1 MAQQKPTNYI
11 LEWKK
16 VDSLLNK
23 KGLNKSALTAAENL
37 YQTAKKENQSAQT
50 IKALIYIA
58 AIKEPLSENAE
69 IENIETLQKELKSA
83 KTPVSNLLHSLL
95 ANQYKNYYNN
105 HRWKYYDQTHITAKL
120 LNLNPNLDTWSAED
134 FSQTIS
140 YHFEQSLLN
149 QIELVNTRIDDF
161 SPIIIKGNGTNLR
174 PTLFD
179 LISWNALNFFSSGE
193 IQIIQPAYQF
203 TISDTIAFA
212 DVNQFINHQFISEDT
227 QSSKWKATK
236 LYQSILQLHSKD
248 ADPSAL
254 IDADLQRLAFVF
266 QTAVLPSKS
275 QLYQNALEQIF
286 KKYPTHPFGALAK
299 FKATN
304 LFYEN
309 TNEIN
314 LLTATNA
321 IRFARKTIAN
331 TLRDLIK
338 NYPKTNAAIESEN
351 LLNVIEN
358 PELSVQTENVVLHNQ
373 PFLSLVKFKN
383 VSKIYYKIISI
394 TNNKKLLEDHYIT
407 DQQWKK
413 WCNSKPVRDSF
424 QLLPDA
430 GDYRTHTAEIKMDAL
445 PTGAYALIAST
456 SPDFKLQKNALCIQ
470 FFQASSIGFVNR
482 GDDYFFLHRKTGKPI
497 PKLAVQIW
505 ESVYDYKLSKQI
517 LTKKEKLITNKDG
530 FIQIKRHEGFQI
542 EAYGDKDTLITKDYL
557 YPRFNYEG
565 PELLKKPVQGLL
577 FTDRKIYRP
586 GQPLYFKGIFYND
599 LNKSN
604 KTTASGFAAEMVL
617 INANGEEIDSIKLV
631 SNAFGSV
638 QGQFHLP
645 TNQLTGSFQIR
656 EKNTGASFEFNVEEY
671 KRPTFQVLVDKIKK
685 AYRLGD
691 TVHLT
696 GSIMAFAG
704 NTLNGTTVKYRVT
717 RMPRYNWYWSSSHK
731 RGGTSATLEIEHGTI
746 ITDAQGHFNISF
758 LAKSEDDGTNNSIY
772 EDYENKV
779 FDFLVS
785 VEATDQSGETNFSE
799 TQLTIS
805 TKSLQLEIKL
815 PKNPIGTADFTTIPV
830 AALNTFGET
839 QQIKAELTIQA
850 LASPQRPLKPRYW
863 DVPDTSIYSKDEFI
877 IQFPF
882 DPFMDETNPETWKT
896 TNTVYQSSDTLHNG
910 KIILPKNQFI
920 PGWYLIKINTKD
932 EYGAL
937 VSEKT
942 YVRLYDSKNPM
953 PDASSFAESLSEDK
967 TTTPGETISL
977 SIGSQSSNYWL
988 ITHIDNEEKTIQDA
1002 YTQEEITS
1010 KRKTV
1015 SLPITEADRGGFT
1028 VMYATI
1034 LHNRIFTLYQRV
1046 EVPWTNKMLE
1056 VKTSSFRNKTEPGS
1070 KETWTLN
1077 ITSNHPENQKA
1088 EVLTSLYDASLDQ
1101 FVPHQWQLPDLY
1113 LQNDATPWSSNP
1125 DFGASTSVNRD
1136 IELNFKEVPETMY
1149 NRLLWEGSGLTIGA
1163 QLRDQSFGLNKVMV
1177 ASESKMMP
1185 LSSMTAGK
1193 MIADSAVMTKFT
1205 PPKLIKDEEV
1215 KAENINTNTGK
1226 VITPRKNFT
1235 ETAFFIPQLITDSLG
1250 NVQFSF
1256 TMPDALTQWKW
1267 QSFAHTKEMAFGK
1280 TVQQIITQKELMV
1293 QPNMPRILR
1302 EGDKI
1307 TLTARV
1313 SNLTDKEI
1321 SGMAT
1326 LDLIDPET
1334 DKPVDGLFKNI
1345 FPQQFFTI
1353 EAGQNGSIGFTIEIP
1368 INYNKPVKYKIIAI
1382 SGTHSDGEEN
1392 TIAVLSNRILVTE
1405 SIPLTIKGNGTAD
1418 FNLSGLTNSK
1428 TGTLTHHRLTFE
1440 YSANPAWNAILALPY
1455 LMEFPYECAEQNFN
1469 RFYANALAS
1478 SIANSSPRI
1487 KAIFDQW
1494 KSKDTAAL
1502 ISNLLKNQELK
1513 SILIEETPWVFE
1525 AQQES
1530 IQRKNIAR
1538 LFDMIA
1544 LSKELTASLEK
1555 LKNMQS
1561 ENGAFPWFKG
1571 CPDDRFITQY
1581 IVTGIAKLLKMQ
1593 TISNPEQLQTMKGIV
1608 FNALHY
1614 LDYVI
1619 LKDYSYIKKQ
1629 KFVNSYQPSCFQLQY
1644 LYMNSFYRERTTEK
1658 TLKQALDYFTKQLE
1672 KTWVKQNLMGKAM
1685 VAIIASRNKNEHL
1698 AKDILRSLKETSI
1711 VSPTLGMY
1719 WKENKGGYFWQESP
1733 IETQALAIDAFQEIT
1748 KDTAAV
1754 EPMLL
1759 WLMNQK
1765 KVQHWSTSKATAD
1778 AIYAI
1783 LNSRPAI
1790 LVDQPNITINA
1801 GNIFIQS
1808 EKEKQEAGTGY
1819 FKSTIEGKDVQPE
1832 MGQIKVS
1839 VSGGSAKAY
1848 TWGAAHWQY
1857 FEVSDKLSNAGGAL
1871 KVKKEWF
1878 INKNTDRGIILEPI
1892 EDSSQI
1898 KVGDKLTIRL
1908 TIYAEQDLEYVHLKD
1923 VRPVGTAP
1931 VEVISGYQWKNGVGY
1946 YKTTTDV
1953 GNNFFFNWLPKG
1965 TQVID
1970 YDLFVSHSGRFSMG
1984 VSTIQSMYAP
1994 EYNGR
1999 SAVGIIKIGE

>member
-16 VDSLLNK
+16 IDSLLNK
-23 KGLNKSALTAAENL
+23 KGLNKTALTAAENL
-37 YQTAKKENQSAQT
+37 YQTSKKENQPAQS
-50 IKALIYIA
+50 IKAIIYIA
-58 AIKEPLSENAE
+58 TIKEPLSENAE
-69 IENIETLQKELKSA
+69 SENIEALKKELKSA

-105 HRWKYYDQTHITAKL
+105 HRWKFYNQTHINAKPL
-120 LNLNPNLDTWSAED
+120 SQNSNLDTWSALD
-134 FSQTIS
+134 FHQTIS
-140 YHFEQSLLN
+140 YHYQQSILN
-149 QIELVNTRIDDF
+149 QTELVNTKIDDF
-161 SPIIIKGNGTNLR
+161 SPIIVKGNSSNLR

-179 LISWNALNFFSSGE
+179 LIIWNAINFFSYDD
-193 IQIIQPAYQF
+193 IQLTQPAYQF

-212 DVNQFINHQFISEDT
+212 DVDQFIKHQFVSQDD
-227 QSSKWKATK
+227 QSSRWKAIK
-236 LYQSILQLHSKD
+236 LYQNILQLHSKD
-248 ADPSAL
+248 ADPTAL

-266 QTAVLPSKS
+266 QSGEMPNKT

-286 KKYPTHPFGALAK
+286 KKHPTHPLGALAK
-299 FKATN
+299 FKSTDLLYDITN
-304 LFYEN
+304 D
-309 TNEIN
+309 IN
-314 LLTATNA
+314 LANA
-321 IRFARKTIAN
+321 SNSFRFAKKTIVNTLRELIQNHPKTIAA
-331 TLRDLIK
+331 IK
-338 NYPKTNAAIESEN
+338 SEN
-351 LLNVIEN
+351 LLNIILNQEIS
-358 PELSVQTENVVLHNQ
+358 LQTENVVLPNQ
-373 PFLSLVKFKN
+373 PFLSLVNFKN
-383 VSKIYYKIISI
+383 VNKIYYKIISI
-394 TNNKKLLEDHYIT
+394 PNNKKLLEDNYIT

-430 GDYRTHTAEIKMDAL
+430 GDYRSHSTEIKIDAL
-445 PTGAYALIAST
+445 PAGDYALIASI

-470 FFQASSIGFVNR
+470 FFQSSAIGFVNR
-482 GDDYFFLHRKTGKPI
+482 GDDYFFMHRKTGKPL
-497 PKLAVQIW
+497 PKLTVQIW

-517 LTKKEKLITNKDG
+517 LTKKEKLATNKDG
-530 FIQIKRHEGFQI
+530 FVKIKRHEGFQI
-542 EAYGDKDTLITKDYL
+542 EAYTEKDSLITKDFL
-557 YPRFNYEG
+557 YPRLNYDE
-565 PELLKKPVQGLL
+565 PELLKKSVQGLL

-586 GQPLYFKGIFYND
+586 GQTLYFKGIFFND
-599 LNKSN
+599 LEKSN
-604 KTTASGFAAEMVL
+604 KKTVDRFGAEMVL
-617 INANGEEIDSIKLV
+617 VNSNGEEIEIKKLISNGYGSI
-631 SNAFGSV
+631 
-638 QGQFHLP
+638 QGKFHLP
-645 TNQLTGSFQIR
+645 INQLNGSFQIR

-671 KRPTFQVLVDKIKK
+671 KRPTFQIVVDKIKK

-691 TVHLT
+691 SVHLT
-696 GSIMAFAG
+696 GTVLAFAG

-717 RMPRYNWYWSSSHK
+717 RMPRYNWYWSSSHR
-731 RGGTSATLEIEHGTI
+731 RGGSSATLEIEQGTL

-758 LAKSEDDGTNNSIY
+758 LAKSEDDKKNNSIY

-785 VEATDQSGETNFSE
+785 LEATDQSGETNFSE
-799 TQLTIS
+799 TQLTLS

-815 PKNPIGTADFTTIPV
+815 PKNPIGTTDFTTIPV
-830 AALNTFGET
+830 SAVNTFGET

-863 DVPDTSIYSKDEFI
+863 DVPDTTIYSKDEFI
-877 IQFPF
+877 VQFPF

-910 KIILPKNQFI
+910 KIILPQKSFN
-920 PGWYLIKINTKD
+920 PGWYIITINTKD
-932 EYGAL
+932 DYGSL

-942 YVRLYDSKNPM
+942 YIRLYDSKNPM
-953 PDASSFAESLSEDK
+953 PDAASFAESLTEDI
-967 TTTPGETISL
+967 TTTPGSTISL
-977 SIGSQSSNYWL
+977 SIGSQASNYWL
-988 ITHIDNEEKTIQDA
+988 ITHIDKEEKTFQNL

-1010 KRKTV
+1010 KRKTL
-1015 SLPITEADRGGFT
+1015 SLPITETDRGGFT

-1034 LHNRIFTLYQRV
+1034 LHNRIFTLNQRV
-1046 EVPWTNKMLE
+1046 DVPWTNKMLE
-1056 VKTSSFRNKTEPGS
+1056 VKTTSFRNKIEPGS

-1077 ITSNHPENQKA
+1077 IKSNNPENQIA

-1101 FVPHQWQLPDLY
+1101 FIPHQWQLPDLY
-1113 LQNDATPWSSNP
+1113 LQNGATPWSSNP
-1125 DFGASTSVNRD
+1125 DFGASNSVNHS
-1136 IELNFKEVPETMY
+1136 IEPEFKEVLDVQY
-1149 NRLLWEGSGLTIGA
+1149 DRWLWEGYGLTIVA
-1163 QLRDQSFGLNKVMV
+1163 QLRGRVSGLNMNQM
-1177 ASESKMMP
+1177 AMESKMMP
-1185 LSSMTAGK
+1185 LTKMTSGK

-1215 KAENINTNTGK
+1215 KAENTNTSN
-1226 VITPRKNFT
+1226 VIHPRKNFT
-1235 ETAFFIPQLITDSLG
+1235 ETGFFIPQLLTDSLG

-1256 TMPDALTQWKW
+1256 TIPDALTQWKW

-1326 LDLIDPET
+1326 LDLLDPET

-1353 EAGQNGSIGFTIEIP
+1353 EAGQNGSVGFTIEVP
-1368 INYNKPVKYKIIAI
+1368 INYNKPLKYRIVAI
-1382 SGTHSDGEEN
+1382 SGNHSDGEEN
-1392 TIAVLSNRILVTE
+1392 IIAVLSNRILVTE
-1405 SIPLTIKGNGTAD
+1405 SIPLTMQGNGTAQ

-1428 TGTLTHHRLTFE
+1428 TGTLTHHRLTVE

-1487 KAIFDQW
+1487 KAIFNEW
-1494 KSKDTAAL
+1494 KSRDTAAL

-1513 SILIEETPWVFE
+1513 SILIEETPWVLE

-1538 LFDMIA
+1538 LFDMMS
-1544 LSKELTASLEK
+1544 LSKELNASLEK

-1561 ENGAFPWFKG
+1561 ENGAFSWFKG
-1571 CPDDRFITQY
+1571 CPDDRYITQY

-1593 TISNPEQLQTMKGIV
+1593 AINNPEQLQKMKEIV
-1608 FNALHY
+1608 FYALNY
-1614 LDYVI
+1614 LDKAI
-1619 LKDYSYIKKQ
+1619 LKDYSYIKNK
-1629 KFVNSYQPSCFQLQY
+1629 KVIESYQPSGFQLQY
-1644 LYMNSFYRERTTEK
+1644 LYMNSFYGERKVEK
-1658 TLKQALDYFTKQLE
+1658 SAKQAADYFTKQAE
-1672 KTWVKQNLMGKAM
+1672 KTWVKQNLMGKTMIAL
-1685 VAIIASRNKNEHL
+1685 VAYRNKKDNT
-1698 AKDILRSLKETSI
+1698 AKDILKSLKETSI

-1719 WKENKGGYFWQESP
+1719 WKENKGGYFWQEAP
-1733 IETQALAIDAFQEIT
+1733 IETHALAIEAFNEIT
-1748 KDTAAV
+1748 KDSTAV

-1759 WLMNQK
+1759 WLLNQK
-1765 KVQHWSTSKATAD
+1765 RVQNWSTSKATAD

-1783 LNSRPAI
+1783 VQTRPAI
-1790 LVDQPNITINA
+1790 LEQQPNITIKT
-1801 GNIFIQS
+1801 GKTIFQS
-1808 EKEKQEAGTGY
+1808 ESEKQEAGTGY
-1819 FKSTIEGKDVQPE
+1819 FKSIVEGKDVQPE
-1832 MGQIKVS
+1832 MGQISVT
-1839 VSGGSAKAY
+1839 VSGGAKAAI

-1857 FEVSDKLSNAGGAL
+1857 FEVSDKLSSAGNAL
-1871 KVKKEWF
+1871 QVTKQWF
-1878 INKNTDRGIILEPI
+1878 IKKNTDRGIVLEPI
-1892 EDSSQI
+1892 KDSSQI

-1908 TIYAEQDLEYVHLKD
+1908 TIYTEQDLEYVHLKD
-1923 VRPVGTAP
+1923 VRPAGTAP
-1931 VEVISGYQWKNGVGY
+1931 VEVISGYEWMNGVGY
-1946 YKTTTDV
+1946 YKTTTDA

-1970 YDLFVSHSGRFSMG
+1970 YDLFVSHNGTFSMG
-1984 VSTIQSMYAP
+1984 NSNIQSMYAP

-1999 SAVGIIKIGE
+1999 SAGGTIKIGE